1 MRIEEHEDN
10 FIVRI
15 RVPEITE
22 ELMNFKESCGYFLE
36 YDCEDVKELIPLCN
50 DSRCQ
55 TIAFIGDKAML
66 MPLLMSG
73 VKGIDRIVPVGKT
86 LDFDLIWDGNN
97 LYERLTRIISL
108 CD

>member
-1 MRIEEHEDN
+1 
-10 FIVRI
+10 
-15 RVPEITE
+15 
-22 ELMNFKESCGYFLE
+22 
-36 YDCEDVKELIPLCN
+36 
-50 DSRCQ
+50 
-55 TIAFIGDKAML
+55 ML

-86 LDFDLIWDGNN
+86 MDFDLIWDGNN